1 MRAFLPKD
9 RAAMGACSAV
19 FPARSVCRRRELAS
33 RPHFLCTLSTA
44 QIERTMITV
53 LLLLSLVA
61 FEEVLAATVA
71 CGKACLPGPG
81 WGFIVGMVGGFL
93 GIFCLITCCCM
104 ACDNKDEKQ
113 EAEKNPMT
121 STSTAEETKNKL
133 LPSEKMIVHLVDE
146 QMDTIPFPQAE
157 LVLTTFNKLL
167 SDLTAYVGAPD
178 VQGLLVWNIESGDF
192 TQVFDMDKIPRGS
205 VKVRVVTYGVKT
217 FIGIYQNL

>member
-1 MRAFLPKD
+1 
-9 RAAMGACSAV
+9 
-19 FPARSVCRRRELAS
+19 
-33 RPHFLCTLSTA
+33 
-44 QIERTMITV
+44 MIMV
-53 LLLLSLVA
+53 LLFLSLVA
-61 FEEVLAATVA
+61 PEEVLAATVA

-81 WGFIVGMVGGFL
+81 WGFIVAMVGGFL

-104 ACDNKDEKQ
+104 ACDNKDENQ

-121 STSTAEETKNKL
+121 STSTAEETKDKL
-133 LPSEKMIVHLVDE
+133 LPSEKMIVKLVDE

-157 LVLTTFNKLL
+157 LVLATFNKLL

-217 FIGIYQNL
+217 FIGIFQNL

>member
-1 MRAFLPKD
+1 MQQWVRAQLSSQH
-9 RAAMGACSAV
+9 AASAD
-19 FPARSVCRRRELAS
+19 ALNWL
-33 RPHFLCTLSTA
+33 LCLTPSALHTP
-44 QIERTMITV
+44 QLRLRTMIT
-53 LLLLSLVA
+53 LLLFLSLVA

-81 WGFIVGMVGGFL
+81 WGLIVGMVGGFL

-104 ACDNKDEKQ
+104 ACDSKDEKQ

-121 STSTAEETKNKL
+121 STSTAEEAKNKL
-133 LPSEKMIVHLVDE
+133 LPSEKMIVQLVDE

-192 TQVFDMDKIPRGS
+192 TQVFDMDNIPRGS

-217 FIGIYQNL
+217 FIGIYQNLK

>member
-1 MRAFLPKD
+1 
-9 RAAMGACSAV
+9 
-19 FPARSVCRRRELAS
+19 
-33 RPHFLCTLSTA
+33 
-44 QIERTMITV
+44 MITV
-53 LLLLSLVA
+53 FLLNLLA

-81 WGFIVGMVGGFL
+81 WGFIVSIVSGFL

-104 ACDNKDEKQ
+104 ACDDKEENQ
-113 EAEKNPMT
+113 EAGTNPMT
-121 STSTAEETKNKL
+121 STTTVEETGLSAKEKL
-133 LPSEKMIVHLVDE
+133 LPSEKMIVQLVDE

-157 LVLTTFNKLL
+157 LILTTFNKH
-167 SDLTAYVGAPD
+167 VGAPD

-217 FIGIYQNL
+217 IIGIYINL

>member
-1 MRAFLPKD
+1 
-9 RAAMGACSAV
+9 
-19 FPARSVCRRRELAS
+19 
-33 RPHFLCTLSTA
+33 
-44 QIERTMITV
+44 MIAL

-104 ACDNKDEKQ
+104 ACDNKDENQ

-121 STSTAEETKNKL
+121 STSTAKETKDKL
-133 LPSEKMIVHLVDE
+133 LPSEKMMVQLVDE
-146 QMDTIPFPQAE
+146 QMNTIPFPQAE
-157 LVLTTFNKLL
+157 LILTTFNKLL
-167 SDLTAYVGAPD
+167 SDLTAYVGAPG

-217 FIGIYQNL
+217 FIGIYQN

>member
-1 MRAFLPKD
+1 
-9 RAAMGACSAV
+9 
-19 FPARSVCRRRELAS
+19 
-33 RPHFLCTLSTA
+33 
-44 QIERTMITV
+44 MITV
-53 LLLLSLVA
+53 LLFLSLVA

-104 ACDNKDEKQ
+104 ACDNKDENQ

-121 STSTAEETKNKL
+121 STTTAKETKDKL
-133 LPSEKMIVHLVDE
+133 LPSEKMIVQLVDE

-157 LVLTTFNKLL
+157 LILTTFNKLL
-167 SDLTAYVGAPD
+167 SDLTAYVGAPG
-178 VQGLLVWNIESGDF
+178 VQGLLVWNIEPGDF
-192 TQVFDMDKIPRGS
+192 TQVFDMDKIPRS

-217 FIGIYQNL
+217 FIGIF

>member
-1 MRAFLPKD
+1 
-9 RAAMGACSAV
+9 
-19 FPARSVCRRRELAS
+19 
-33 RPHFLCTLSTA
+33 
-44 QIERTMITV
+44 MIT
-53 LLLLSLVA
+53 LLLFLSLAA

-104 ACDNKDEKQ
+104 ACDNKDENQ

-121 STSTAEETKNKL
+121 STSTVVERGLSEKDKL
-133 LPSEKMIVHLVDE
+133 LPSEKMIVKLVDE

-167 SDLTAYVGAPD
+167 SDLIAYVGAPD

-217 FIGIYQNL
+217 FIGIYQNLY